1 MLAALE
7 TVDALT
13 LDGPPPFQFPI
24 ADATLFGGV
33 AFLTQHDTY
42 HIGQLAL
49 LRKHWGLGAMS
60 YD

>member
-7 TVDALT
+7 TVDAAT
-13 LDGPPPFQFPI
+13 LKGPPPFRFSI
-24 ADATLFGGV
+24 ADATLLGGI
-33 AFLTQHDTY
+33 AFLTQHDSY